1 MEYVNINCADIEI
14 YNRETGQLLHT
25 QVVPNELVHS
35 ILEVW
40 QQQAPQY
47 KVVTKN
53 KSHISS
59 IESDFIM

>member
-14 YNRETGQLLHT
+14 YNRETGQLLYT
-25 QVVPNELVHS
+25 QVVPNELVYS

-40 QQQAPQY
+40 QQAPQY

-53 KSHISS
+53 KSHTSS
-59 IESDFIM
+59 IESDFIL